1 MLLKKLILMYTQK
14 EKEKQV
20 IKDMQLKM
28 RVSKAEKELYSS
40 EAKKRGMSLSDFV
53 RYSIK
58 KELNSINE
66 KRGRKK

>member
-28 RVSKAEKELYSS
+28 RVSKDEKELYSS
-40 EAKKRGMSLSDFV
+40 EAKIRGMSLSNFV

-58 KELNSINE
+58 K
-66 KRGRKK
+66 KRGR